1 MFGVL
6 QTASFHMKM
15 SIAYINE
22 TSVTDWLKMP
32 IVGFKRKQMTLSHDI
47 CDTLFEDA
55 YCQLKETA
63 RSCTNDVPPHS
74 DFSNNVLGSYSNLR
88 LFFTRLLM
96 LIGYVQRAALFTLSL
111 YFLLKYSTV
120 VSWYHECKLPV
131 ALKGSNHV
139 TMFIL

>member
-1 MFGVL
+1 
-6 QTASFHMKM
+6 
-15 SIAYINE
+15 
-22 TSVTDWLKMP
+22 MP

-88 LFFTRLLM
+88 LFFTRPPAHR
-96 LIGYVQRAALFTLSL
+96 ICATSSSFHAESLFS
-111 YFLLKYSTV
+111 FEV
-120 VSWYHECKLPV
+120 FHGCIMVP
-131 ALKGSNHV
+131 
-139 TMFIL
+139 